1 MCHFSSYYKKIIDD
15 NYNKRLINN
24 TGCLINSCRIMSQ
37 PISADQ
43 PVILLETIRSAE
55 IIVVSRDLLTMG
67 ILI

>member
-1 MCHFSSYYKKIIDD
+1 
-15 NYNKRLINN
+15 
-24 TGCLINSCRIMSQ
+24 MSQ